1 MVTYPFFSTL
11 YWRVILRLFMV
22 VPSLCAFS
30 LTGCK
35 QDAASTAPDAP
46 GVEVVQVIQKDVP
59 IYSEWVGTT
68 DGHVNAQ
75 IRAQVSGYLLRRTY
89 KEGAFVKK
97 GTVLF
102 ELDPRKFKAEL
113 DEAKGDLEK
122 VKAQLVKTKLDV
134 KRDLP
139 LAKQG
144 AISQKE
150 LADSIQAYAASKASV
165 TASRASLEQAR
176 LNLKWTH
183 ITAPIDGI
191 VGIAEAQVGDLIEQ
205 STLLTSMSTLDPL
218 RVYFPIS
225 EQEYLRAAKRIN
237 QHYEEVQNKNPHSRS
252 PDRKNVELILSDGTV
267 YPHKGSLFLADLDVS
282 SDTGTIRTAALF
294 PNPNNLLRP
303 GQYAR
308 VRVLVDTKQ
317 GALLIPQRAVTEL
330 QGHYQVA
337 VVTQNSTIKIKP
349 VKVAERFENLWI
361 VEEGLHPNDRVVVE
375 GIQKLK
381 AGMTVTPQPFEEVNH
396 EPKKIEQ

>member
-1 MVTYPFFSTL
+1 MFNPPFSSPLFFG
-11 YWRVILRLFMV
+11 VILRLSMV
-22 VPSLCAFS
+22 VPFFCA
-30 LTGCK
+30 LAVTGCK

-46 GVEVVQVIQKDVP
+46 DVQVVEVVQKDVP

-75 IRAQVSGYLLRRTY
+75 IRAQVSGYLMRRTY
-89 KEGAFVKK
+89 TEGAFVKK

-102 ELDPRKFKAEL
+102 ELDPSKFKAEL

-150 LADSIQAYAASKASV
+150 LADSIQMYSATKASV
-165 TASRASLEQAR
+165 AASIASLEQAR
-176 LNLKWTH
+176 LNLEWTR

-191 VGIAEAQVGDLIEQ
+191 VGIAEAQIGDVIER

-237 QHYEEVQNKNPHSRS
+237 RHYEEAENTNPNSASH
-252 PDRKNVELILSDGTV
+252 DRENVELILSDGTV
-267 YPHKGSLFLADLDVS
+267 YPYKGRLFLADLDVS
-282 SDTGTIRTAALF
+282 SSTGTIRTAALF
-294 PNPNNLLRP
+294 RNPNNILRP

-308 VRVLVDTKQ
+308 VRVLVDTKK
-317 GALLIPQRAVTEL
+317 GALLVPQRAVTEL
-330 QGHYQVA
+330 QGSYQVA
-337 VVTQNSTIKIKP
+337 LVTPDRTIEIKP
-349 VKVAERFENLWI
+349 VKVAERIENLWV

-375 GIQKLK
+375 GLQKLK
-381 AGMTVTPQPFEEVNH
+381 AGMTVTPQPFEDMKNE
-396 EPKKIEQ
+396 K

>member
-1 MVTYPFFSTL
+1 MFNFLVPFSHLRGVLLRFSL
-11 YWRVILRLFMV
+11 V
-22 VPSLCAFS
+22 VPTLCALS

-46 GVEVVQVIQKDVP
+46 EVQVIEVIQKDVP
-59 IYSEWVGTT
+59 IFSEWVGTT

-75 IRAQVSGYLLRRTY
+75 IRAQVSGYLMRRTY
-89 KEGAFVKK
+89 REGAFVKK

-102 ELDPRKFKAEL
+102 ELDPSKFKAEL
-113 DEAKGDLEK
+113 DEAKGDLAK

-150 LADSIQAYAASKASV
+150 LADSIQSYSATKASV
-165 TASRASLEQAR
+165 AAAIASLEQAR
-176 LNLKWTH
+176 LNLKWTR

-237 QHYEEVQNKNPHSRS
+237 QHYEDAQNTNPNSTSQSRE
-252 PDRKNVELILSDGTV
+252 NVELILSDGSV
-267 YPHKGSLFLADLDVS
+267 YPYKGRLFLSDLDVS

-294 PNPNNLLRP
+294 RNPNNILRP

-308 VRVLVDTKQ
+308 VRVLVDTKKE
-317 GALLIPQRAVTEL
+317 ALLVPQRAVTEL
-330 QGHYQVA
+330 QGSYQVA
-337 VVTQNSTIKIKP
+337 VVTSNSTIEIKP

-361 VEEGLHPNDRVVVE
+361 VEDGLHPNDRVVVE

-381 AGMTVTPQPFEEVNH
+381 AGMTVTPQPFEDMNH
-396 EPKKIEQ
+396 DQ